1 MQGLWRHCAIRL
13 DGSSFFVR
21 AVKSLV
27 HIWPG
32 VSITKVWPG
41 PTSRNHSTNQKAAN
55 THTHTHTE
63 RERERECSVVCAAA
77 YTLLNVE
84 VVVCDDAG
92 HEDQIDDNNNNL
104 YGKKVF
110 CSIAKPVIMISCS
123 FWIVCVIYLFYFF
136 FSWIFP
142 STITITATAL
152 KLQYCLLPSLSEN
165 DDRWLDRT
173 TVWSL

>member
-1 MQGLWRHCAIRL
+1 MATLRHPARRLLFFRPRRKVSCTHLTWRL
-13 DGSSFFVR
+13 YN
-21 AVKSLV
+21 KSMAR
-27 HIWPG
+27 PD
-32 VSITKVWPG
+32 VSKPLNK
-41 PTSRNHSTNQKAAN
+41 SKSCEY
-55 THTHTHTE
+55 THTHTE

-173 TVWSL
+173 TV